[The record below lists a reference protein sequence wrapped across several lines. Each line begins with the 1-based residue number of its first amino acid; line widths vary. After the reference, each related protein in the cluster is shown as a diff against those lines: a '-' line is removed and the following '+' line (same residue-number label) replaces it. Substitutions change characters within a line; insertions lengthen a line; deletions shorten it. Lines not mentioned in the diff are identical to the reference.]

1 MSLIVSLISDCVHLA
16 SFLFI
21 ILCIKVERTLLPSQ
35 AACHHKTNYP
45 LSGINLVLPKGHL
58 GTGVALKVCTSVN
71 QRTTLQRSRLW
82 HLSNAIF
89 MLSILSLK
97 TPVGK
102 QYEKKRLHS
111 SCTLTNHNTLL
122 W

>member
-89 MLSILSLK
+89 MLSTLSEK
-97 TPVGK
+97 TSGK
-102 QYEKKRLHS
+102 NSMKRKDCIAHVP
-111 SCTLTNHNTLL
+111 
-122 W
+122 